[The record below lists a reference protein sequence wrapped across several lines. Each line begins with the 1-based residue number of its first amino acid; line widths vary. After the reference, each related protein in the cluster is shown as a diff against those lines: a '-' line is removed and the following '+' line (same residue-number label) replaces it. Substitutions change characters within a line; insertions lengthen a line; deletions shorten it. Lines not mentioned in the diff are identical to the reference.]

1 MAKAKKKAV
10 RRAPGKAPVGR
21 APAGLAARVL
31 ALRGEIVQALEVYL
45 DQSDAVLAALEA
57 RLGGKGTALP
67 EADAAKLARALDKL
81 EGKLKPARGRAKDL
95 ARVEK
100 LLDVIEEL
108 LDGGGAKAAD
118 EPKATVA
125 KAAAAQSAAAKP
137 AKPKAKA
144 AKPKAKPAKPKAKPR
159 A

>member
-1 MAKAKKKAV
+1 MAKATKKAV
-10 RRAPGKAPVGR
+10 RRAPGK

-57 RLGGKGTALP
+57 RLGGKGAALP
-67 EADAAKLARALDKL
+67 EADAAKLTRALDKL

-95 ARVEK
+95 ARIEK
-100 LLDVIEEL
+100 LLEAIEKA
-108 LDGGGAKAAD
+108 LDGGGAKPAKS
-118 EPKATVA
+118 PKAPKAEPAKADVA
-125 KAAAAQSAAAKP
+125 KNAV
-137 AKPKAKA
+137 AKA

>member
-10 RRAPGKAPVGR
+10 RRAPGKAP
-21 APAGLAARVL
+21 AGLAGRVL

-57 RLGGKGTALP
+57 RLGGKGGALP
-67 EADAAKLARALDKL
+67 EADAAKLTRALDKL

-100 LLDVIEEL
+100 LLVEIEEM
-108 LDGGGAKAAD
+108 LDGGGAKAAVV
-118 EPKATVA
+118 PKAA
-125 KAAAAQSAAAKP
+125 P

-144 AKPKAKPAKPKAKPR
+144 AEPKPKAAKPMPKIAKPKAKPG

>member
-1 MAKAKKKAV
+1 MAKATKKAV
-10 RRAPGKAPVGR
+10 RRAPGK

-57 RLGGKGTALP
+57 RLGGKGAALP
-67 EADAAKLARALDKL
+67 EADAAKLTRALDKL

-95 ARVEK
+95 ARIEK
-100 LLDVIEEL
+100 LLEAIEKA
-108 LDGGGAKAAD
+108 LDGGG
-118 EPKATVA
+118 E
-125 KAAAAQSAAAKP
+125 KP
-137 AKPKAKA
+137 AKAPKAEPAKADVAKTAVVKA